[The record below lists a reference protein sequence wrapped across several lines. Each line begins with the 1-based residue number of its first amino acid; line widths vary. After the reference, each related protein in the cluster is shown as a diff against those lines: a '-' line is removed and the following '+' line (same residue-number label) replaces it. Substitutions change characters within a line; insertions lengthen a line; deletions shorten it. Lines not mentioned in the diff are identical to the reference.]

1 MEDLTGHRFGRLT
14 VLGLGE
20 PVRYRADHPTKPGQI
35 KRWKW
40 RCRCDCGKEVSVD
53 ASNLKHCTFSCG
65 CHRRES
71 CGNLFR
77 THGDSGTPEYR
88 IWCGMHKR
96 CYNPN
101 WKQYADYG
109 GRGIKVCDRWRK
121 SYANFLADIGRRPSP
136 NHSLDRI
143 DHDGDYSPEN
153 CRWATAV
160 EQARNRRMARM
171 LTYGGETMCLSA
183 WAERYSLRAQTL
195 GRRLRA
201 GWDAERALTTPVEQQ
216 LSA

>member
-1 MEDLTGHRFGRLT
+1 
-14 VLGLGE
+14 
-20 PVRYRADHPTKPGQI
+20 
-35 KRWKW
+35 
-40 RCRCDCGKEVSVD
+40 
-53 ASNLKHCTFSCG
+53 
-65 CHRRES
+65 
-71 CGNLFR
+71 
-77 THGDSGTPEYR
+77 
-88 IWCGMHKR
+88 MHKR